1 MVLSVPCGSGT
12 GTADA
17 GGSAVEEELEEGGS
31 AVEEEL
37 EEGGSGPALCSVTSM
52 AAMVGATWVDL
63 HVGGIRAGE
72 RRLTR
77 AS

>member
-31 AVEEEL
+31 
-37 EEGGSGPALCSVTSM
+37 GPALCSVTSM
-52 AAMVGATWVDL
+52 AAMVGAIWVDL
-63 HVGGIRAGE
+63 HVEGIRAGE